1 MAITNDQWGEGCSR
15 METVSSGWCASWLS
29 GTAQAWVLASQG
41 GALIISSSEAC
52 INEASVYAELLRGLW
67 PPSELSQ
74 RRFIFNTHH
83 HAFGSV
89 AFDAPLPDGDP
100 LLCLGLALD
109 YYISSCLS
117 SVSKPVFI
125 KAYRKLAGCAC
136 ALKRLPLST
145 HSLLKRFAS
154 SHVVC
159 RVSGSASVPYSEM
172 ALAGWNSGPSCPAV
186 WAELFVVLSV
196 FWSKEDFWA
205 AFSSRIISS
214 GV

>member
-136 ALKRLPLST
+136 ALRRLPLST

-154 SHVVC
+154 LSCCLQSVWLGVSSLLRNGSC
-159 RVSGSASVPYSEM
+159 RVELGPFLSLCLSW
-172 ALAGWNSGPSCPAV
+172 ALCCPV
-186 WAELFVVLSV
+186 CFLE
-196 FWSKEDFWA
+196 
-205 AFSSRIISS
+205 
-214 GV
+214 